1 MQAFCQFVSVRAV
14 GTGVDYIPCVI
25 SGFTGNLNE
34 IILKHNKLCLD
45 H

>member
-25 SGFTGNLNE
+25 SGFTGNLNRYY
-34 IILKHNKLCLD
+34 IKNTINYA
-45 H
+45 